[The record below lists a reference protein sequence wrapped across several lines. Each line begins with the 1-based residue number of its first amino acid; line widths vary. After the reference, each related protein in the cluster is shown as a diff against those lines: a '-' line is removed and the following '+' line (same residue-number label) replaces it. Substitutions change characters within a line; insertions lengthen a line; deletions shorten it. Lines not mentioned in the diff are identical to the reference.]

1 MRAVTAAMNSEIIES
16 LAKSLRLP
24 VFASYA
30 EFVKPGMSVEDAL
43 VGLMSQE
50 CERRHDAQVK
60 KRIHDAGLP
69 NGKTI
74 DTFKLVPS
82 IPHLKPEQ
90 VESLAACKFIGNG
103 TNVCALGGSG
113 TGKTHLMAAI
123 SREAIQLGCTVKFL
137 RVSDMLTMLSEA
149 STSMRLGAMMKTL
162 LKVDMLSLDE
172 LGYVSISSKKANLLF
187 DVVAKRCEAGSSIF
201 VTSNFEFSRWKD
213 FLGDAVLTKAL
224 VGKLAGNAVILNM
237 NGEDY
242 RLASRRA

>member
-1 MRAVTAAMNSEIIES
+1 VNSEIIER

-30 EFVKPGMSVEDAL
+30 DYLKPDMSVEDAL
-43 VGLMSQE
+43 VELMSQE
-50 CERRHDAQVK
+50 CERRHSAQVR

-69 NGKTI
+69 NGKAI

-82 IPHLKPEQ
+82 IPHLKSEQ
-90 VESLAACKFIGNG
+90 VESLAACKFIENG

-113 TGKTHLMAAI
+113 TGKTHLMAAV
-123 SREAIQLGCTVKFL
+123 SREAVQLGYTVKFL

-149 STSMRLGAMMKTL
+149 STEKKLGTMSKTL
-162 LKVDMLSLDE
+162 QKVDMLALDE
-172 LGYVSISSKKANLLF
+172 LGYVSLSTKKANLLF
-187 DVVAKRCEAGSSIF
+187 DVIAKRCEAGSSVF
-201 VTSNFEFSRWKD
+201 VTSNFEFSRWKG
-213 FLGDAVLTKAL
+213 FIGDDVLTKAL